1 MAQTKTKDKKTK
13 RSSSGKTKTAKA
25 KSARK
30 PKAAQSRARRTS
42 ARSKASQNRKAKT
55 KPVKAMGEA
64 VGNAG
69 KDAGHATG
77 QALSKARIPLL
88 AGGAALAG
96 TVGGVVLGATRSG
109 GKVLG
114 VKLPQSKRVK
124 FRSKDLAS
132 AAKEVG
138 RFGENVGDLT
148 TELRMAREGL
158 ANGTGKHDSPVEVL
172 LRGLTH
178 RR

>member
-1 MAQTKTKDKKTK
+1 MAQTKTKKAKKPS
-13 RSSSGKTKTAKA
+13 RSSSGKSKTAKA
-25 KSARK
+25 KSDGK
-30 PKAAQSRARRTS
+30 P
-42 ARSKASQNRKAKT
+42 SKALGQ
-55 KPVKAMGEA
+55 A

-77 QALSKARIPLL
+77 QAVRKARIPLL

-114 VKLPQSKRVK
+114 VKLPEPKRVK
-124 FRSKDLAS
+124 IRSKDLAK

-148 TELRMAREGL
+148 TELRRAREGL
-158 ANGTGKHDSPVEVL
+158 ANGNGGHNSPIEVL